1 MFIKLTD
8 SFSHK
13 DLYLNTKAIS
23 SVTASDRRDDDGSR
37 VYITGEDAPWYVS
50 ETVDEVIDRIN
61 TVEVTGRSQWG
72 SEHE

>member
-23 SVTASDRRDDDGSR
+23 SVTASDRKDYEGSR
-37 VYITGEDAPWYVS
+37 VFITGESDPWYVS
-50 ETVDEVIDRIN
+50 ESVEEVMERISPIKPDLS
-61 TVEVTGRSQWG
+61 EVFEQ
-72 SEHE
+72 

>member
-23 SVTASDRRDDDGSR
+23 GVTASDRKDYEGSR
-37 VYITGEDAPWYVS
+37 VYITGEGDPWYVCESVEEIMERISPIKPDVS
-50 ETVDEVIDRIN
+50 EVFE
-61 TVEVTGRSQWG
+61 
-72 SEHE
+72 